1 MGSNPASIFHYYY
14 ESKWINKLKKS
25 DTRRARFANI
35 FRFVDDLKVF
45 NDGGEFGKS
54 FREIYP
60 PELELKK
67 ENDSNRKGSFFR
79 SWFKIRDERFSISL

>member
-67 ENDSNRKGSFFR
+67 ENDSNRKVLFLDPGLKLEMKGFP
-79 SWFKIRDERFSISL
+79 